1 MSNLNRQQQI
11 DPAVEEVLA
20 SIRQIM
26 AIDGES
32 TEENEQSDIITFPR
46 GKNNSRKPLDE
57 NSDILTLTEFAEAEV
72 VHNTPSEK
80 EVMMAAKNEK
90 QKNAA
95 SAKKDADESTDPK
108 SEEAPLDLEQE
119 APSEDVNELK
129 SENVEAPALTEA
141 DLAETK
147 IVSADDIE
155 SLMSPEA
162 VAQSAAA
169 FNDLD
174 KLTSEVTQ
182 KIRTDNLGNQTVDE
196 LMRELLKP
204 LLKEWLD
211 SHLPSLVKWLVAE
224 KIEQMIREKES
235 NTKAS

>member
-32 TEENEQSDIITFPR
+32 TEENAQSDIISFPR

-57 NSDILTLTEFAEAEV
+57 NSDILTLTEFAEAEELDS
-72 VHNTPSEK
+72 TPSQK
-80 EVMMAAKNEK
+80 EVVMAAKNEK
-90 QKNAA
+90 QKNAT
-95 SAKKDADESTDPK
+95 SAKKTAGEGTDSTD
-108 SEEAPLDLEQE
+108 EEAPLDLDQDAPAEDE
-119 APSEDVNELK
+119 AELK
-129 SENVEAPALTEA
+129 PENIEAPALTED
-141 DLAETK
+141 DLADTK

-182 KIRTDNLGNQTVDE
+182 KMRTDNLGNQTVDE

-224 KIEQMIREKES
+224 KIEQMIREKEN